1 LDKVHAFGAIRTETV
16 LLLIVII
23 ELVTL
28 VKVLFM
34 VLVKGATVSSSASA
48 LTLRYNVGANAYAI
62 IGDTIFQLVLL
73 LLTFQ

>member
-1 LDKVHAFGAIRTETV
+1 MRLVQFITETV

-34 VLVKGATVSSSASA
+34 VLVKATVSSSASA

-62 IGDTIFQLVLL
+62 IGDTYNWLCC
-73 LLTFQ
+73 

>member
-1 LDKVHAFGAIRTETV
+1 MRLVQFVLKQV

-62 IGDTIFQLVLL
+62 IGDLYFNWCYCC
-73 LLTFQ
+73 